1 MSPLWGLLKRSERLH
16 AITEYLRRRRTPV
29 TVADLA
35 RHFEVDERTVFRD
48 LASLRD
54 QQVPIVGEPGRG
66 GGLQLHR
73 DYQMPPLALS
83 VDEAVSLWLS
93 YRLAAVLGTLPAGR
107 ALAPAV
113 DKVLGAV
120 PRERRHAILAVIE
133 RIVIARPARPEVAET
148 VRPLE
153 ASVYRTCE
161 QAFIAGRAL
170 ELDYVDRNGAATAR
184 VVEPHGLLVAPPL
197 WYLLAHDRLRGKP
210 RMFRFDRVR
219 GAHLLDSDRFEPRD
233 PRILFEE
240 IARYGIEVRE

>member
-1 MSPLWGLLKRSERLH
+1 MKRSERLH

-48 LASLRD
+48 LAALRD

-93 YRLAAVLGTLPAGR
+93 YRLAAVLGTLAAGTS
-107 ALAPAV
+107 LAPAV

-120 PRERRHAILAVIE
+120 PRERRAAILAVIE
-133 RIVIARPARPEVAET
+133 RIVIARPAKREAADAA
-148 VRPLE
+148 RPLE
-153 ASVYRTCE
+153 AAVYRACE
-161 QAFIAGRAL
+161 RAFIGGRAL
-170 ELDYVDRNGAATAR
+170 EIAYVDRNGAATRR

-197 WYLLAHDRLRGKP
+197 WYLLAHDRLRGEP
-210 RMFRFDRVR
+210 RMFRFDRISTAELR
-219 GAHLLDSDRFEPRD
+219 EAERFEPRD
-233 PRILFEE
+233 PRRMFAE
-240 IARYGIEVRE
+240 IEAYAMEVRE

>member
-1 MSPLWGLLKRSERLH
+1 MKRSERLH

-48 LASLRD
+48 LAALRD

-93 YRLAAVLGTLPAGR
+93 YRLAAVLGTLPPGR

-113 DKVLGAV
+113 DKVLGSV
-120 PRERRHAILAVIE
+120 PRERRTAILAVIE
-133 RIVIARPARPEVAET
+133 RIVMARPASPELSAAAA
-148 VRPLE
+148 PLD
-153 ASVYRTCE
+153 ATVYRACE
-161 QAFIAGRAL
+161 RAFIAGQAL
-170 ELDYVDRNGAATAR
+170 ELAYVDRHGAATAR
-184 VVEPHGLLVAPPL
+184 VVEPHGLLVKPPL
-197 WYLLAHDRLRGKP
+197 WYLLAHDRLRGEP
-210 RMFRFDRVR
+210 RMFRFDRIR
-219 GAHLLDSDRFEPRD
+219 GATPCATDRFEPRD
-233 PRILFEE
+233 PRRMFAE
-240 IARYGIEVRE
+240 IEAYGIEVRE

>member
-1 MSPLWGLLKRSERLH
+1 MKRSERLH

-48 LASLRD
+48 LASLRE

-93 YRLAAVLGTLPAGR
+93 YRLAAVLGSLPAGQT
-107 ALAPAV
+107 LAPAV
-113 DKVLGAV
+113 DKVLGSV
-120 PRERRHAILAVIE
+120 SSERRTAILAVIE
-133 RIVIARPARPEVAET
+133 RIVMSRPARPGVAECAE
-148 VRPLE
+148 PLD
-153 ASVYRTCE
+153 AGVYRTCE
-161 QAFIAGRAL
+161 RAFIRGLAL
-170 ELDYVDRNGAATAR
+170 QLDYVDRKGASTQR

-197 WYLLAHDRLRGKP
+197 WYLLAHDRLRGEP
-210 RMFRFDRVR
+210 RMFRMDRIR
-219 GAHLLDSDRFEPRD
+219 GAVARAQDAFQPRD
-233 PRILFEE
+233 PRLMFQE
-240 IARYGIEVRE
+240 IATYSMEVRE

>member
-1 MSPLWGLLKRSERLH
+1 MKRSERLH
-16 AITEYLRRRRTPV
+16 AITEYMRRRRTPV

-48 LASLRD
+48 LATLRD

-83 VDEAVSLWLS
+83 IDEAVSLWLS
-93 YRLAAVLGTLPAGR
+93 YRLAAVLGSLPPGPT
-107 ALAPAV
+107 LAPAV

-120 PRERRHAILAVIE
+120 QRERRAEILAVIE
-133 RIVIARPARPEVAET
+133 RIVVGRPAGRDLVAAAQ
-148 VRPLE
+148 PLD
-153 ASVYRTCE
+153 ATIYRAIE
-161 QAFIAGRAL
+161 RAFIAGHAIAL
-170 ELDYVDRNGAATAR
+170 EYVDRNGAPSTR

-197 WYLLAHDRLRGKP
+197 WYLLAHDRLRGEP

-219 GAHLLDSDRFEPRD
+219 CATACPDDRFAPRD

-240 IARYGIEVRE
+240 IAAYGIEVKE